1 MIHKLNEEVVLEFL
15 KFVNF
20 HDFSQIIINKK
31 LHYLSK
37 HTQYKKRRY
46 KFFMKLVKINLFQIK
61 NILNSKIN
69 IFTCEYSK
77 KLLNLVEN
85 IQIEDIINN
94 KDIIKDLKNSHFT
107 LKIRNTILCY
117 DKLIVNLDSIT
128 RIQNMINS

>member
-1 MIHKLNEEVVLEFL
+1 
-15 KFVNF
+15 
-20 HDFSQIIINKK
+20 
-31 LHYLSK
+31 
-37 HTQYKKRRY
+37 
-46 KFFMKLVKINLFQIK
+46 MKLVKINLFQIK